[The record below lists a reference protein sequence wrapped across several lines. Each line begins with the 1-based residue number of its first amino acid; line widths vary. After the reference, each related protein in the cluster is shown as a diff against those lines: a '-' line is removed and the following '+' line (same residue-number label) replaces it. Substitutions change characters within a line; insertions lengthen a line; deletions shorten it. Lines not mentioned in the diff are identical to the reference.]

1 MEVTKQFGAIT
12 ETEAID
18 RIIAGETEL
27 FEILV
32 RRYNPYLYKTGRSY
46 GYSHEDTEDLMQDAF
61 IAAYRNLPAFEK
73 RSSFKTWITR
83 IMLNGCYHK
92 NRKLSFKNEKTND
105 ITIHEK
111 EIPMSVNNQTHE
123 PDSALANKEL
133 GQIIG
138 NALTRIPVDYR
149 MVFSLR
155 ELSGLNTNE
164 TAEALD
170 ISPVNVK
177 VRLSRARHM
186 LRKVIEKMYSPED
199 VFEFNLIFCDKFVN
213 HVMKA
218 INEK

>member
-1 MEVTKQFGAIT
+1 
-12 ETEAID
+12 
-18 RIIAGETEL
+18 
-27 FEILV
+27 
-32 RRYNPYLYKTGRSY
+32 
-46 GYSHEDTEDLMQDAF
+46 
-61 IAAYRNLPAFEK
+61 
-73 RSSFKTWITR
+73 
-83 IMLNGCYHK
+83 
-92 NRKLSFKNEKTND
+92 
-105 ITIHEK
+105 
-111 EIPMSVNNQTHE
+111 
-123 PDSALANKEL
+123 
-133 GQIIG
+133 
-138 NALTRIPVDYR
+138 

-199 VFEFNLIFCDKFVN
+199 VFEFNLIFCDKIVN